1 MARSLPSFLD
11 PSHHLRH
18 HRDMSRL
25 PFNDVPPSEDDGRG
39 IPPSSRRR
47 AASDKPMTV
56 TDLAKR
62 IKAVVQGGF
71 PGKVRVVGEI
81 SNFSDRSH
89 WFFSMKDEGANIRC
103 VCFASSAKRVGFTV
117 QDGMEVVATGRLDYY
132 DAQGSVQLYVDQI
145 EPVGQGTL
153 ELRFKQL
160 CEELRQLG
168 YFDVDRKKPLPV
180 MPRRIA
186 VVTSRSAAALQDVI
200 NTTSRRWPG
209 CQLLLCDV
217 RVQGESA
224 APEIAAAIKRLSID
238 GPRLGID
245 AIILTRG
252 GGSMEDLWA
261 FNERV
266 VADAVFRC
274 PLPIVAAIG
283 HETDTTVAELV
294 ADLRCATP
302 TQAAMTLVPDKAS
315 LLQQVSQLDGR
326 MTMLLRRELQHARQ
340 RLDGVARHPFFR
352 RPDQI
357 LQPARDR
364 LSRLEADLLDATKLR
379 LQRSGER
386 LQSLTRHLNAIGPDR
401 VLERGFTYTTTADGD
416 LLKSAATVRD
426 GQRITTVF
434 ADGKVNS
441 VVGEGSGPSTPS
453 PAPARKQV
461 TPRKRKPKA
470 DDAEQGRLF
479 G

>member
-1 MARSLPSFLD
+1 
-11 PSHHLRH
+11 
-18 HRDMSRL
+18 MSRL
-25 PFNDVPPSEDDGRG
+25 PFNEPLLPDDHDDA
-39 IPPSSRRR
+39 PVTRRR
-47 AASDKPMTV
+47 AAGETPMTV

-81 SNFSDRSH
+81 SNFCDRSH
-89 WFFSMKDEGANIRC
+89 WFFSMKDQGANIRC
-103 VCFASSAKRVGFTV
+103 VCFASSARRVGFKV

-153 ELRFKQL
+153 ELRFQQL

-168 YFDVDRKKPLPV
+168 YFEIDRKKSLPL

-200 NTTSRRWPG
+200 DTTSRRWPG
-209 CQLLLCDV
+209 CQLLLIDV

-266 VADAVFRC
+266 VADAVYRC

-294 ADLRCATP
+294 ADQRCATP
-302 TQAAMTLVPDKAS
+302 TQAAMTLVPDRAS
-315 LLQQVSQLDGR
+315 LQQQVRQLEGR
-326 MTMLLRRELQHARQ
+326 MNMLLRRELQHARQ
-340 RLDGVARHPFFR
+340 RLEGVARHPFFR

-357 LQPARDR
+357 LQPAREH
-364 LSRLEADLLDATKLR
+364 LGRLEADLLTSAKLH
-379 LQRSGER
+379 LQRSKER
-386 LQSLTRHLNAIGPDR
+386 LQSLTRHLNAVGPDR
-401 VLERGFTYTTTADGD
+401 VLDRGFTYTTTDDGTV
-416 LLKSAATVRD
+416 LKSATAVRD
-426 GQRITTVF
+426 GQSITTVF
-434 ADGKVNS
+434 ADGRVKS
-441 VVGEGSGPSTPS
+441 VVGDKADLPVRQTATTP
-453 PAPARKQV
+453 PIAPK
-461 TPRKRKPKA
+461 RKRKPKPG
-470 DDAEQGRLF
+470 DAEQGTLF
-479 G
+479 GE